1 MIPGKC
7 SIIGFWNDAE
17 KVTEQ
22 NLCSPIMWTRWQQ
35 SHFAAIHQGLEVK
48 VQLQMWHIYRV
59 KMLFSI
65 SLYLFLEVFA
75 FLALFVVLAKWF
87 WVLLLALKLPGNVCV
102 STTRCRAAFLNI
114 PASAG
119 HSWLG
124 TTVLFMFE
132 FMFMLAFFCRM
143 ETVTHSGNRVL

>member
-1 MIPGKC
+1 MLNNRMVK
-7 SIIGFWNDAE
+7 
-17 KVTEQ
+17 
-22 NLCSPIMWTRWQQ
+22 Q
-35 SHFAAIHQGLEVK
+35 SWKGNWAKLMFTYNVNMTATISFCCHSQGLEVN
-48 VQLQMWHIYRV
+48 VQLQMWY
-59 KMLFSI
+59 I
-65 SLYLFLEVFA
+65 SLSKCCFPLHCIYFWKHLL

-102 STTRCRAAFLNI
+102 STTRCRAAFLNS

-124 TTVLFMFE
+124 KTVLFMFE